1 MPNPKLFIL
10 GEPDDFTKQ
19 EFNYLADLITEK
31 LHDKGI
37 EPTGY
42 AFQIRVEY
50 DDANVI
56 FQSIEQAK

>member
-1 MPNPKLFIL
+1 MTNPKLFIL

-31 LHDKGI
+31 LRDNEI
-37 EPTGY
+37 EPIGY

-50 DDANVI
+50 NEDN
-56 FQSIEQAK
+56 

>member
-37 EPTGY
+37 EPEGY

-50 DDANVI
+50 NEDN
-56 FQSIEQAK
+56 